1 MKNGATRSQRLIFY
15 LKYSSFL
22 IPHSSLKRHLPNAV
36 TCINLLFGCFAL
48 TAVFNGHLALGAYFV
63 AAAAVA
69 DFFDGLLARALRVSS
84 AIGKDLDSLAD
95 MVSFGVVPGAILF
108 QLLLQTQQVVPP
120 QGSHFA
126 FVSLG
131 PMQAVPFVAFLVTIF
146 SALRLAKFN
155 NDTRQTTSF
164 IGLPTPACT
173 LVVASLPLILADDRF
188 GMTSIILNPWLLVG
202 ITVLLSG
209 LLVAELPLFAL
220 KFKNLRWADN
230 RRRFLFVLAAAGLL
244 LALHA
249 TAVPLVVLLYV
260 LMSVPKSAAR

>member
-1 MKNGATRSQRLIFY
+1 
-15 LKYSSFL
+15 LK
-22 IPHSSLKRHLPNAV
+22 KHLPNAV
-36 TCINLLFGCFAL
+36 TCINLLFGCLAL
-48 TAVFNGHLALGAYFV
+48 TAIFNGQLALGAYFV

-108 QLLLQTQQVVPP
+108 QLLIKSLTSPEP
-120 QGSHFA
+120 GLHALAGWGSYLPYLGFI
-126 FVSLG
+126 VS
-131 PMQAVPFVAFLVTIF
+131 VF

-173 LVVASLPLILADDRF
+173 LVVASLPLILLSDRF
-188 GMTSIILNPWLLVG
+188 GITPIILNPVVLLG
-202 ITVLLSG
+202 LTVLLSG

-220 KFKNLRWADN
+220 KFKNLRWGDN
-230 RRRFLFVLAAAGLL
+230 RRRFLFVLLAAGLL
-244 LALHA
+244 LVLRA
-249 TAVPLVVLLYV
+249 TAVPLVVLIYV
-260 LMSVPKSAAR
+260 LMSVPKTAAR

>member
-1 MKNGATRSQRLIFY
+1 M
-15 LKYSSFL
+15 
-22 IPHSSLKRHLPNAV
+22 KRHLPNAV
-36 TCINLLFGCFAL
+36 TCINLLFGCLAL
-48 TAVFNGHLALGAYFV
+48 TAIFNNDLTAGAYFV
-63 AAAAVA
+63 GAAAVA

-95 MVSFGVVPGAILF
+95 MVSFGVVPGAMLF
-108 QLLLQTQQVVPP
+108 QLMGKMADPLVLATTPSLLQHLPFLP
-120 QGSHFA
+120 FA
-126 FVSLG
+126 
-131 PMQAVPFVAFLVTIF
+131 AFLVTVF

-188 GMTSIILNPWLLVG
+188 GITSFILNPFVLLAL
-202 ITVLLSG
+202 TVLLSG

-230 RRRFLFVLAAAGLL
+230 RRRFLFVLLAAGLL
-244 LALHA
+244 LVLHA
-249 TAVPLVVLLYV
+249 TAVPLVVLIYV
-260 LMSVPKSAAR
+260 LMSVPKTAAR